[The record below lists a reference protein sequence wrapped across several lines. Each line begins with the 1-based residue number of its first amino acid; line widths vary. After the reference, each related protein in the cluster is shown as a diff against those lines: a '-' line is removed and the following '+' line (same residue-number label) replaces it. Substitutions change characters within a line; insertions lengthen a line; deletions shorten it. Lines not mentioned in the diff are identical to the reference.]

1 MTLLLS
7 GLVALSGCG
16 GASPAPAPASPRGVI
31 LISVDTLRA
40 DHVAGFGGAASTES
54 TGHVLTPTL
63 AALGDRST
71 RFTRTYAQANETLFS
86 HGSLFTSQ
94 LPSRVRPLDYEW
106 TIPDGTPTL
115 AAALSEAGWRTGAMV
130 SGGHLARIFGVDDG
144 FGEYV
149 EAQRWGSFQE
159 TVPMALRWLD
169 KAAAAPEPFFLFIHG
184 YDAHAPY
191 TKPHVLG
198 RLASPNYD
206 GPLLEPSAVSLFYER
221 LYKDG
226 WYPDFPL
233 STLTNRSGTRVLTPR
248 IHELLPE
255 YAART
260 GVKKVTLTDAD
271 RAWLDG
277 MYDTGV
283 LYADLWI
290 GVLLAELE
298 RRGLAETTA
307 IAVVSDHG
315 EGLLDHGF
323 FTHRGSLHDASTH
336 VPFVLHL
343 PDAPESQGREV
354 GEVAALLDV
363 APTLLSWA
371 GVPAP
376 PAMAGRDLLACAR
389 EGDCPAGGAAASE
402 GVLEMVSVTDGER
415 RLTVQGAP
423 ASSAAMDALLRGV
436 GADDPEAALY
446 DTTRGSGA
454 EVLIEDAEAFERLR
468 AALVDARAA
477 EAGGRR

>member
-1 MTLLLS
+1 MTLPLL
-7 GLVALSGCG
+7 LALAGCG
-16 GASPAPAPASPRGVI
+16 GAPPAPAPVAPRGVI

-40 DHVAGFGGAASTES
+40 DHV
-54 TGHVLTPTL
+54 TPDITPSL
-63 AALGDRST
+63 AALSERST
-71 RFTRTYAQANETLFS
+71 RFTHAYAQANETLFS

-106 TIPDGTPTL
+106 TIPEGTPTL
-115 AAALSEAGWRTGAMV
+115 AGALAEAGWRTGAMV

-144 FGEYV
+144 FGDYV

-169 KAAAAPEPFFLFIHG
+169 KATAAADGRPPEPFFLFVHS
-184 YDAHAPY
+184 YDVHAPY
-191 TKPHVLG
+191 TKPGVMG
-198 RLASPNYD
+198 RLAAPGYD

-221 LYKDG
+221 LYRDG

-248 IHELLPE
+248 VHELLPE
-255 YAART
+255 YAARP

-271 RAWLDG
+271 RAHLDG
-277 MYDTGV
+277 LYDTGA

-336 VPFVLHL
+336 VPFILHL
-343 PDAPESQGREV
+343 PDAPASQGREV
-354 GEVAALLDV
+354 SEAAALLDV
-363 APTLLSWA
+363 APTLLAWA
-371 GVPAP
+371 GVEAPAS
-376 PAMAGRDLLACAR
+376 MVGRDLLPCVR
-389 EGDCPAGGAAASE
+389 GGDCAPGAAASE
-402 GVLEMVSVTDGER
+402 GVLEMVSVTDGR
-415 RLTVQGAP
+415 SRLTVTGAP
-423 ASSAAMDALLRGV
+423 AASEAMDALLREVAPGDV
-436 GADDPEAALY
+436 GAALY
-446 DTTRGSGA
+446 DTTPPSGA
-454 EVLIEDAEAFERLR
+454 EVLLEDDATFERLR
-468 AALVDARAA
+468 AALVAAR
-477 EAGGRR
+477 GGTP